1 MPLSKRMQFPRKIGV
16 LTFHRS
22 INYGSYWQARCLV
35 EGIRARGFDAKLL
48 DYDCSAVRR
57 AEIGCALQPERPR
70 RTPRACLKGYATK
83 VRRFDDAV
91 SALPLSLRFQLD
103 RPGNAG
109 EYDAIVVGSDEVW
122 NFRHPWF
129 GSKPIFFGDELRTER
144 LVSYAAS
151 FGNHSAWHGI
161 HADWARKLNRFSAVS
176 VRDHNSWHLV
186 KGGTGRDATLVLD
199 PCLQFPQVAAERRQS
214 GARHVIVYGHGFPAW
229 LKTRIRGWAD
239 RRGVR
244 LVSIGYLNDWAD
256 EQNLNAGPVE
266 FAELMAGAR
275 AVVTN
280 FFHGCVFA
288 LLNGKPWVSS
298 PSAYRSIKIPD
309 LVSAV
314 GAERRLI
321 DEGTSGRD
329 IAELLETPVEPE
341 VVSRIEQLR
350 AQSDSYL
357 DAALS

>member
-109 EYDAIVVGSDEVW
+109 EYDAIVIGSDEVW

-129 GSKPIFFGDELRTER
+129 GSKPIFFGDELRAER

-151 FGNHSAWHGI
+151 FGNHSAWDGI
-161 HADWARKLNRFSAVS
+161 DPEGARKLHRFSTIS
-176 VRDHNSWHLV
+176 VRDENSWHLV
-186 KGGTGRDATLVLD
+186 RGGTGREPALVLD
-199 PCLQFPQVAAERRQS
+199 PCLQFPQWPAAERPRD
-214 GARHVIVYGHGFPAW
+214 GRYAVVYGHGFPAW
-229 LKTRIRGWAD
+229 LRKRVRQWAD
-239 RRGVR
+239 RRGLR
-244 LVSIGYLNDWAD
+244 LVSIGYLNNWAD
-256 EQNLNAGPVE
+256 EQLVTAGPIE
-266 FAELMAGAR
+266 FAGLLAGAR

-280 FFHGCVFA
+280 FFHGCIFA

-309 LVSAV
+309 LVSV
-314 GAERRLI
+314 LGVQSRLV
-321 DEGTSGRD
+321 EHGTSQQMVD
-329 IAELLETPVEPE
+329 ELLETAIQPRAAQRLAE
-341 VVSRIEQLR
+341 LR
-350 AQSDSYL
+350 AQSDAYL

>member
-1 MPLSKRMQFPRKIGV
+1 MQFPRKIGV

-35 EGIRARGFDAKLL
+35 QGIRARGFDAKLL

-57 AEIGCALQPERPR
+57 AEIGCALQPELPR
-70 RTPRACLKGYATK
+70 RTPRASLKGYAAK

-91 SALPLSLRFQLD
+91 SALPLSRRFQLNE
-103 RPGNAG
+103 PGNAG

-129 GSKPIFFGDELRTER
+129 GSKPIFFGDELRADR
-144 LVSYAAS
+144 LISYAAS
-151 FGNHSAWHGI
+151 FGNYTAWHGI
-161 HADWARKLNRFSAVS
+161 HADWARKLDRFSAVS
-176 VRDHNSWHLV
+176 VRDDNSWHLI
-186 KGGTGRDATLVLD
+186 KSGTGRDATLVLD
-199 PCLQFPQVAAERRQS
+199 PCLQFPQVAAGPGQS
-214 GARHVIVYGHGFPAW
+214 GARQVVVYGHGFPAW

-244 LVSIGYLNDWAD
+244 LVSTGYLNDWAH
-256 EQNLNAGPVE
+256 EQHLTAGPSE
-266 FAELMAGAR
+266 FAELMASAQ

-288 LLNGKPWVSS
+288 LVNGKPWVSS

-314 GAERRLI
+314 GAQRRLI
-321 DEGTSGRD
+321 DEDTSQRD
-329 IAELLETPVEPE
+329 IAELLETPVESE

-350 AQSDSYL
+350 AQSDAYL